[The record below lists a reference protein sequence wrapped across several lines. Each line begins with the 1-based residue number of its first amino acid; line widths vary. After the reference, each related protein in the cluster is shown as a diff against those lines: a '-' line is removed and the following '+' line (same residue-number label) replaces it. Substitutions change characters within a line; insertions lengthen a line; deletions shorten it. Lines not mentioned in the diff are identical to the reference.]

1 MDEQN
6 GVNPV
11 EGAAQPA
18 ANEEQISKIVARR
31 LAESR
36 EQMAV
41 ALGFESWDAAM
52 NSGYDKKLLDAGID
66 PKVGKPI
73 IDDLVANHP
82 EVQSA
87 KAILAEAK
95 QQKADAE
102 LLALNTKFG
111 LNIES
116 VDKLD
121 DETKKLMTQGIPLS
135 RAYAAVHYDELQGI
149 PQQVDTRAQTAMA
162 KTHVTPVPG
171 TGAPAP
177 ATVVGVSAADIAN
190 VKRFMPN
197 ATDESIREF
206 LKAHPE
212 IKH

>member
-1 MDEQN
+1 MELEE
-6 GVNPV
+6 GVVPQ
-11 EGAAQPA
+11 EGAVQPA
-18 ANEEQISKIVARR
+18 AKEEQISKIVAKR

-87 KAILAEAK
+87 RSILAEAK
-95 QQKADAE
+95 QQKQEAE

-111 LNIES
+111 LSIAS
-116 VDKLD
+116 IDALD
-121 DETKKLMTQGIPLS
+121 EDTKKLLNQGLPLV
-135 RAYAAVHYDELQGI
+135 RAYTAVHYDELQSA
-149 PQQVDTRAQTAMA
+149 PTVDQRAQTAMA
-162 KTHVTPVPG
+162 KAHVTAVPG
-171 TGAPAP
+171 NGAGSPAK
-177 ATVVGVSAADIAN
+177 ATAITQADIAN
-190 VKRFMPN
+190 VRRFMPN
-197 ATDESIREF
+197 ATDESIKAF
-206 LKAHPE
+206 LNAHPE
-212 IKH
+212 IKQ

>member
-1 MDEQN
+1 MELEN
-6 GVNPV
+6 GVVPQ

-18 ANEEQISKIVARR
+18 VNEEQISKIVARR

-87 KAILAEAK
+87 RTILAEAK
-95 QQKADAE
+95 QQKQEAE
-102 LLALNTKFG
+102 VLALNTKFG
-111 LNIES
+111 LSITG
-116 VDKLD
+116 VDALD
-121 DETKKLMTQGIPLS
+121 DETKKLMAQGIPLV
-135 RAYAAVHYDELQGI
+135 RAYAAVHYDELQNVT
-149 PQQVDTRAQTAMA
+149 PVDVKAQTAAA
-162 KTHVTPVPG
+162 KTHVTPLPG
-171 TGAPAP
+171 NG
-177 ATVVGVSAADIAN
+177 SAAPNVAGVISATDIAN

>member
-1 MDEQN
+1 MELEN
-6 GVNPV
+6 GVKPQ
-11 EGAAQPA
+11 EGAVQPT
-18 ANEEQISKIVARR
+18 ANEEQINKIIARR

-87 KAILAEAK
+87 RNILAEAK
-95 QQKADAE
+95 QQKMEAE

-116 VDKLD
+116 IDKLD
-121 DETKKLMTQGIPLS
+121 DETKQLMTKGLSLS
-135 RAYAAVHYDELQGI
+135 RAYAAVHFDELQGT
-149 PQQVDTRAQTAMA
+149 QQVDTKAQTAAA
-162 KTHVTPVPG
+162 KTHVTPLPG
-171 TGAPAP
+171 NGAAAP
-177 ATVVGVSAADIAN
+177 NNATVITPADIAN
-190 VKRFMPN
+190 VKRFMPY

-206 LKAHPE
+206 LKNHPE
-212 IKH
+212 IK

>member
-121 DETKKLMTQGIPLS
+121 DETKKLMAQGIPLS
-135 RAYAAVHYDELQGI
+135 RAYAAVHYDELQGNS
-149 PQQVDTRAQTAMA
+149 QQVDTRAQTAMA
-162 KTHVTPVPG
+162 KTHVAPVPG
-171 TGAPAP
+171 TGANAP